1 MRERQITQVANGEI
15 LTLIYF
21 TLVIGNPDKNQNHYF
36 WQVWFVSN
44 CVEFWAGFQEDIGS

>member
-1 MRERQITQVANGEI
+1 MREQQITQVANGEI

-36 WQVWFVSN
+36 WQVWFMSN
-44 CVEFWAGFQEDIGS
+44 CVEFWAGFQGDIGS